1 MTNFKKF
8 KRFNIH
14 CESDPIEGDIYIDLS
29 QAEAIEFE
37 EFSHIHEARCGRT
50 VQSKPIKIIHIS
62 MNQSSHTVLDE
73 RAFCPFSAGTLT
85 DAEYIEALLTKGG
98 K

>member
-37 EFSHIHEARCGRT
+37 EFSPRSKSRYGES
-50 VQSKPIKIIHIS
+50 VQSKPIRIIHIS

-73 RAFCPFSAGTLT
+73 GFR
-85 DAEYIEALLTKGG
+85 IEDI
-98 K
+98 